1 MTVFPSAGPA
11 CFTCFPQLCV
21 IYVFMRHRRAINLRR
36 EIITSDR
43 LTEMRVLEKAARGRL
58 GRASPTRESPLA
70 RVTAQAT
77 KRSNSVCDFLFQV
90 RHFSDSLAIAPF

>member
-1 MTVFPSAGPA
+1 M
-11 CFTCFPQLCV
+11 
-21 IYVFMRHRRAINLRR
+21 RR

-43 LTEMRVLEKAARGRL
+43 RTEMRVLEEAARGRL
-58 GRASPTRESPLA
+58 GRASHTRESPLA
-70 RVTAQAT
+70 RVTAQVT